1 MKVSFS
7 GKGDEYFT
15 HVVSTTSFADLRT
28 IDTNGVPT
36 TYKQRQAIRTLNYGP
51 AVKVAIKFKTRW
63 WEQGGRNQRGGSSY
77 TDRRSR
83 VVVYPSY
90 VLGEDGPGVLMVTY
104 NWCAGFPSPSH
115 SADTHNAKL
124 TVSHRHQD
132 ASRFGLATL
141 YGLGMT
147 VEYLRKETLDYHAF
161 DWYHNPY
168 TMGAFAHFAPGQFNT
183 FFNDI
188 VHPAGHGR

>member
-1 MKVSFS
+1 LIDSMLAKLTTRPSYNHRVTSVEMVYPYLRDCFPDWLRWPRWSRFPLMKVSVS

-28 IDTNGVPT
+28 IDTNGVPM

-63 WEQGGRNQRGGSSY
+63 WERGGRNQRGGSSY
-77 TDRRSR
+77 TDRQSR

-90 VLGEDGPGVLMVTY
+90 GLGEEGPGVLMVTY

-115 SADTHNAKL
+115 SAIRIML
-124 TVSHRHQD
+124 S
-132 ASRFGLATL
+132 
-141 YGLGMT
+141 
-147 VEYLRKETLDYHAF
+147 
-161 DWYHNPY
+161 
-168 TMGAFAHFAPGQFNT
+168 
-183 FFNDI
+183 
-188 VHPAGHGR
+188 